1 MGLFKKKLSD
11 EEMIKQNLAN
21 EQAEIEQKNAKPADE
36 LQNQNLGVELIKLKA
51 QLEGLNQQR
60 LATNERF
67 SSVSEQIG
75 EMRGLITDV
84 QKTVSSIEAAATKAI
99 DVVESVKPDQL
110 MVEVR
115 KLDSKQEALKAN
127 LESNETLMRDL
138 MSEIKGIRRQMN
150 FYKGVEQV
158 AKLNEEIKQELIDI
172 KKTEAVIERHSNKVE
187 SMFIEVEKKF
197 AEFDKFNDIT
207 KDLQRSFSKL
217 GNDFEKMKVK
227 TEDKADKKELA
238 TYVKKFNDFEK
249 HTTSIINLLDQKAKS
264 SLDNIENKFT
274 TLSERLTLRVD
285 RAIRLLKL
293 TDKEKKMLLS
303 KESEDANEP
312 KSQTAETQK
321 SDDDSNSSGSGIG
334 TASNSEIKDNEQKK
348 SLFSVL
354 FKKKRMAEKNETK

>member
-1 MGLFKKKLSD
+1 MGIFKKKLSD

-21 EQAEIEQKNAKPADE
+21 EQAEIEQKTAKPIDE
-36 LQNQNLGVELIKLKA
+36 FQNQNVGVELIKLKA

-84 QKTVSSIEAAATKAI
+84 QKTVSSVEAAATKAI

-150 FYKGVEQV
+150 FYKGIEQV
-158 AKLNEEIKQELIDI
+158 SKLNEEIKQELIDI
-172 KKTEAVIERHSNKVE
+172 KKTEAIIERHSNKVE

-197 AEFDKFNDIT
+197 AEFDKFNDVT

-217 GNDFEKMKVK
+217 GNDFEKIKVK

-264 SLDNIENKFT
+264 SMDNIDNKFLS
-274 TLSERLTLRVD
+274 LSEKLSLRVD
-285 RAIRLLKL
+285 KAIRLLKL
-293 TDKEKKMLLS
+293 TSKEKDMLF
-303 KESEDANEP
+303 ED
-312 KSQTAETQK
+312 
-321 SDDDSNSSGSGIG
+321 
-334 TASNSEIKDNEQKK
+334 KDNEQGAQNTGVINSNEEESKGKETESNDNKESKKKK
-348 SLFSVL
+348 SLFSGL
-354 FKKKRMAEKNETK
+354 FKKQKDEEITQGAQSK

>member
-1 MGLFKKKLSD
+1 MGIFKKKLSD

-21 EQAEIEQKNAKPADE
+21 EQAEIEQKTAKPIDE
-36 LQNQNLGVELIKLKA
+36 FQNQNVGVELIKLKA

-84 QKTVSSIEAAATKAI
+84 QKTVSSVEAAATKAI

-150 FYKGVEQV
+150 FYKGIEQV
-158 AKLNEEIKQELIDI
+158 SKLNEEIKQELIDI
-172 KKTEAVIERHSNKVE
+172 KKTEAIIERHSNKVE

-197 AEFDKFNDIT
+197 AEFDKFNDVT

-217 GNDFEKMKVK
+217 GNDFEKIKVK

-264 SLDNIENKFT
+264 SMDNIDNKFLS
-274 TLSERLTLRVD
+274 LSEKLSLRVD
-285 RAIRLLKL
+285 KAIRLLKL
-293 TDKEKKMLLS
+293 TSKEKDMLF
-303 KESEDANEP
+303 ED
-312 KSQTAETQK
+312 
-321 SDDDSNSSGSGIG
+321 
-334 TASNSEIKDNEQKK
+334 KDNEQGAQNTGVINSNEEESKSKETESNDNKESKKKK
-348 SLFSVL
+348 SLFSGL
-354 FKKKRMAEKNETK
+354 FKKQKDEEITQGAQSK